1 MQTEL
6 LRGVITVKTMSQER
20 SIFQRRVKGLVEVHW
35 CKVENLF
42 KWLRKLSGAVNVN
55 KKHTIIS
62 LAKLRYCK
70 KKVVGYRATGEKWIW
85 PNGSSI
91 LDIFYWLLVLLSR
104 EIVLLNNY
112 IHVTPAQRGVV
123 MLNAKAS
130 FSFNSY
136 CNWIVQKLFVGLLL
150 HLKADKAPL

>member
-1 MQTEL
+1 M
-6 LRGVITVKTMSQER
+6 
-20 SIFQRRVKGLVEVHW
+20 
-35 CKVENLF
+35 
-42 KWLRKLSGAVNVN
+42 NVN
-55 KKHTIIS
+55 KKQWIIS

-70 KKVVGYRATGEKWIW
+70 KNVVGYKATGEKWIW

-91 LDIFYWLLVLLSR
+91 LDFFRLCVLFSR

-112 IHVTPAQRGVV
+112 IHVTPAQSCVV

-136 CNWIVQKLFVGLLL
+136 CKWIVQKLFVGLLL